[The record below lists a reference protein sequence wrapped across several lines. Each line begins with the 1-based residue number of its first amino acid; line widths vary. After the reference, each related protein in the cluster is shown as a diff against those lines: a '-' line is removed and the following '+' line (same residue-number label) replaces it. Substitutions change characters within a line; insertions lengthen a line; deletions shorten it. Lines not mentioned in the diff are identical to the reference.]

1 MKPKKD
7 FAAKEAEQ
15 LEREML
21 ADVYLTGIKKSQ
33 FISELKSGLG
43 AEIKAN
49 PNKVKIIKKTT
60 SQKIKIFLAKIFT
73 KF

>member
-1 MKPKKD
+1 MSPKKD
-7 FAAKEAEQ
+7 FTAKEAEQ

-21 ADVYLTGIKKSQ
+21 ADIYLTGIKKSQ
-33 FISELKSGLG
+33 FINELKTGLG

-49 PNKVKIIKKTT
+49 PNKVKIIKKTIP
-60 SQKIKIFLAKIFT
+60 QKIKIFLAKIFT

>member
-1 MKPKKD
+1 MNPKKD
-7 FAAKEAEQ
+7 LAAKEVEQ
-15 LEREML
+15 LEREIL
-21 ADVYLTGIKKSQ
+21 GDIYLTNIKKNQ

-49 PNKVKIIKKTT
+49 PNKVKVIKKTIP
-60 SQKIKIFLAKIFT
+60 QKIKLFLMKIFT

>member
-1 MKPKKD
+1 MKTKKD
-7 FAAKEAEQ
+7 LASQEAEQ

-21 ADVYLTGIKKSQ
+21 ADIYLTGIKKTQ
-33 FISELKSGLG
+33 FINELKTGLG

-49 PNKVKIIKKTT
+49 PNKVKIIKKTLP
-60 SQKIKIFLAKIFT
+60 QKIKMFLTKIFT